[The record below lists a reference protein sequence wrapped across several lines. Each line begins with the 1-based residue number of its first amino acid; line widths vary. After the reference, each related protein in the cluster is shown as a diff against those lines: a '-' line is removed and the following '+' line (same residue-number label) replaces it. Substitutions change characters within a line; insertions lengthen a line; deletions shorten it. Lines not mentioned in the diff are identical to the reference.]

1 MEEEGN
7 GEKIGVKTGFL
18 RKILGEK
25 QAILKRNG
33 ENTC

>member
-1 MEEEGN
+1 MEGKGK
-7 GEKIGVKTGFL
+7 GEKIGEKTGFL
-18 RKILGEK
+18 RKKLGEK

>member
-1 MEEEGN
+1 MEGEDK
-7 GEKIGVKTGFL
+7 GEKIGEKIGFV
-18 RKILGEK
+18 RKKMVEK

>member
-1 MEEEGN
+1 MAGVDR
-7 GEKIGVKTGFL
+7 GEKIGVEIECIREFL
-18 RKILGEK
+18 VEK

>member
-1 MEEEGN
+1 ME
-7 GEKIGVKTGFL
+7 GEDNVCIIKKKMEFKIH
-18 RKILGEK
+18 ILGGI

>member
-1 MEEEGN
+1 ME
-7 GEKIGVKTGFL
+7 GEDRGKKTVVEIGYIRKKI
-18 RKILGEK
+18 GEK

>member
-1 MEEEGN
+1 MAGADRR
-7 GEKIGVKTGFL
+7 EKMGVGKGYIREFS
-18 RKILGEK
+18 GEK